1 MSKEAYEQYEK
12 LLRELHELIAQGKG
26 ETDEADEIRDRMDRP
41 WHALTLEEQERL
53 SQLSEELYEQD
64 KERIVQNKVHF
75 RE

>member
-1 MSKEAYEQYEK
+1 MSKEAYEQCNK

-41 WHALTLEEQERL
+41 ERELTLEEEELL

-64 KERIVQNKVHF
+64 KERLAANRVHF